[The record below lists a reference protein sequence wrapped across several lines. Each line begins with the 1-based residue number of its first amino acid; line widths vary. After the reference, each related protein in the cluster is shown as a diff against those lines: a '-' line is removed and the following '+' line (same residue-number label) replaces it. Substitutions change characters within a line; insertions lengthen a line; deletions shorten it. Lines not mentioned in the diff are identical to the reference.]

1 MPEHSIEGF
10 DPGGFDDVAFP
21 LALARGSE
29 GGPEFSTAIVET
41 ASGREQRNQNRA
53 AARLRFNAAR
63 GLRSAADRDLLMDFF
78 YARRGRARAFPL
90 RDWAD
95 YKSCP
100 TTQAVSPTDQL
111 LGHGDGVRRRFALV
125 KRYGAG
131 AASYQRRITLP
142 QVDSLRVALDG
153 VEVDGAEVTAG
164 WSVDRLAGELVFD
177 SAPAAGVELRAGF
190 IFDVPVRF
198 DSDRLEVSW
207 LAPGGHEVAE
217 VPLVEVILS

>member
-1 MPEHSIEGF
+1 MPEASLE
-10 DPGGFDDVAFP
+10 GFDDVAFP

-63 GLRSAADRDLLMDFF
+63 GVRSAADRDLLLDFF

-100 TTQAVSPTDQL
+100 AAQAVSPTDQL
-111 LGHGDGVRRRFALV
+111 LGHGDGVRRRFPLV

-131 AASYQRRITLP
+131 TGSYLRRITLP
-142 QVDSLRVALDG
+142 LVDSLRVVLEG
-153 VEVDGAEVTAG
+153 FEVTGG
-164 WSVDRLAGELVFD
+164 WTVDRQAAELVFD
-177 SAPAAGVELRAGF
+177 SAPAEGVELRAGF
-190 IFDVPVRF
+190 LFDVPVRF
-198 DSDRLEVSW
+198 DSDRLEVAW
-207 LAPGGHEVAE
+207 LAPGGHEIAE

>member
-1 MPEHSIEGF
+1 MPESAIEGF
-10 DPGGFDDVAFP
+10 DDIAFP
-21 LALARGSE
+21 LALARGSQ

-63 GLRSAADRDLLMDFF
+63 GLRSAADRDALLDFF

-95 YKSCP
+95 YKSGP
-100 TTQAVSPTDQL
+100 ASQAVTATDQL
-111 LGHGDGVRRRFALV
+111 LGLGDGVQRRFALV
-125 KRYGAG
+125 KRYGSG
-131 AASYQRRITLP
+131 ATGYLRRITLP
-142 QVDSLRVALDG
+142 QADSLRVALDG
-153 VEVDGAEVTAG
+153 VEVTDG
-164 WSVDRLAGELVFD
+164 WSVARLAAELVFD
-177 SAPAAGVELRAGF
+177 TAPPAGVAVTAGF
-190 IFDVPVRF
+190 HFDVPVRF

-207 LAPGGHEVAE
+207 LAPGGHEVPE

>member
-1 MPEHSIEGF
+1 MPEHGIE
-10 DPGGFDDVAFP
+10 GFDDVAFP
-21 LALARGSE
+21 LALARGSQ

-63 GLRSAADRDLLMDFF
+63 GVRSAADRDLLLDFF

-95 YKSCP
+95 YKSCSAA
-100 TTQAVSPTDQL
+100 QAVQATDQL
-111 LGHGDGVRRRFALV
+111 LGHGDGVRRRFSLV

-131 AASYQRRITLP
+131 VGSYLRHITLP
-142 QVDSLRVALDG
+142 LADSLRVALDG
-153 VEVDGAEVTAG
+153 VEVDGSEVTGG
-164 WSVDRLAGELVFD
+164 WTVDRLAAELVFD
-177 SAPAAGVELRAGF
+177 SAPAEGVELRAGF
-190 IFDVPVRF
+190 LFDVPVRF
-198 DSDRLEVSW
+198 DSDRLDIAW
-207 LAPGGHEVAE
+207 LAPGGHEIAE

>member
-1 MPEHSIEGF
+1 MTEQELE
-10 DPGGFDDVAFP
+10 GFDDVAFP

-63 GLRSAADRDLLMDFF
+63 GLRSAADRDLLLDFF

-111 LGHGDGVRRRFALV
+111 LGHGDGVRRRFPLV

-131 AASYQRRITLP
+131 AGSYLRRITLP
-142 QVDSLRVALDG
+142 VAGSLRATLDG
-153 VEVDGAEVTAG
+153 VEVTGG
-164 WSVDRLAGELVFD
+164 WQVERLAAELVFD
-177 SAPAAGVELRAGF
+177 SAPAEGVELRAGF

-198 DSDRLEVSW
+198 DSDRLDIAW
-207 LAPGGHEVAE
+207 LAPGGHEIAE